1 MLLTLA
7 AAGSLAGGDARAE
20 ETWPTRPLRMIIPF
34 PPGGPSDGVGRL
46 IAEALMPRLGQP
58 IVADNRPGAG
68 SVIGTATAA
77 QSADGHT
84 LLLASNSF
92 TVNTSLQPR
101 LPYDPV
107 ADFEP
112 IGLISNTPLVVAV
125 PADSLIRNVAGLI
138 VTARARPGELTY
150 ASAGNGTVNHLAA
163 ELFKDR
169 VGVEITNITY
179 RGDAALL
186 PDLLNGTV
194 SMSFINLPTALPFA
208 RQGQLRVLA
217 VMATERLAALLN
229 VPTLAAAGVDGVEVG
244 GMQALLAARHP
255 GGGPAQARTRA
266 GRGAGRSVHAD
277 ASHLPWRIAG
287 ERRTGAS
294 AAVPGQPDRAL
305 EGSGAEPRHPR
316 RVGAGNEN
324 HAAQRY
330 WQWSA
335 FTAFSARNQPGST
348 IPAASAMRSDGPTPK
363 VAAA

>member
-125 PADSLIRNVAGLI
+125 PADSPIRNVAGLI

-194 SMSFINLPTALPFA
+194 SMSFINLPTALPLA

-217 VMATERLAALLN
+217 VMATERLAALPD

-244 GMQALLAARHP
+244 GMQALLAARGIP
-255 GGGPAQARTRA
+255 EEGLRRIERA
-266 GRGAGRSVHAD
+266 VVEV
-277 ASHLPWRIAG
+277 L
-287 ERRTGAS
+287 
-294 AAVPGQPDRAL
+294 AVPDMRRRLTSLGALPANGGREHLRQFLASQTARWREVVRSRGIRA
-305 EGSGAEPRHPR
+305 E
-316 RVGAGNEN
+316 
-324 HAAQRY
+324 
-330 WQWSA
+330 
-335 FTAFSARNQPGST
+335 
-348 IPAASAMRSDGPTPK
+348 
-363 VAAA
+363 